1 MNNQFHPARTFQRL
15 MTANRAYQVLKPRV
29 QKWTSDFHRSQAGP
43 ALPASQGRNSG
54 QAVSFILPKCVAV
67 QNRHRESAGVRIR
80 FGCGR
85 AHLGI
90 DCDNDNPDRAYSE
103 PLPKSSKAG
112 LLRKLVERFHRSHS
126 LQAFAF
132 SFVVVIGNT
141 LRRLA
146 SVLLLRQSQPPHGLA
161 LAQALN
167 WCGLPTTRRSV
178 FSRFKSLQKAKRGLS
193 NRFEVL
199 SRRVSHVN
207 KHGAKSDGKIQK
219 AFGEIRN
226 V

>member
-1 MNNQFHPARTFQRL
+1 MTFSLRIFREHGAFAASAICIGDVVPVRARGRL
-15 MTANRAYQVLKPRV
+15 STCTKTPQNKVHA
-29 QKWTSDFHRSQAGP
+29 P
-43 ALPASQGRNSG
+43 ALFAS
-54 QAVSFILPKCVAV
+54 VPL
-67 QNRHRESAGVRIR
+67 
-80 FGCGR
+80 
-85 AHLGI
+85 L
-90 DCDNDNPDRAYSE
+90 
-103 PLPKSSKAG
+103 PLPLARPLVARSRPLQLLSRPFSS
-112 LLRKLVERFHRSHS
+112 
-126 LQAFAF
+126 
-132 SFVVVIGNT
+132 VVVIGNT

-207 KHGAKSDGKIQK
+207 KHGAKSDGKITK
-219 AFGEIRN
+219 AFGEFPN